1 MNRSIAFPERTA
13 EEVVRA
19 WLGPV
24 GSQTCERDVQ
34 AIVAAWERIDQVYAR
49 TDGDRQAD
57 VDVEEP
63 VPAGAEADDGP
74 HYFPVFRSVPGAGEA
89 MDGAGMWILGDI
101 TVEEALRDWQE
112 ACRRLAQAESGGS
125 AGSVGP
131 ARRRAVQAEDQVR
144 GVMIAAQMNGEGV
157 AQAAQKAG
165 LDRATL
171 DRWIGR

>member
-24 GSQTCERDVQ
+24 GSQTCEQDVQ

-63 VPAGAEADDGP
+63 VPAGAEADGP

-89 MDGAGMWILGDI
+89 MDGAGMWVLGDI

-131 ARRRAVQAEDQVR
+131 GGRRAGQAGGR
-144 GVMIAAQMNGEGV
+144 GRGGLFAAPMAGEGGGP
-157 AQAAQKAG
+157 AAPQAG

>member
-24 GSQTCERDVQ
+24 GSQTCEQDVQ

-63 VPAGAEADDGP
+63 VPAGAEADGP

-112 ACRRLAQAESGGS
+112 A
-125 AGSVGP
+125 
-131 ARRRAVQAEDQVR
+131 RRRAVQAEDQVR

-157 AQAAQKAG
+157 AQTAQQAG

>member
-24 GSQTCERDVQ
+24 GSQTCEQDVQ

-131 ARRRAVQAEDQVR
+131 ARRRAGQAEDPVG
-144 GVMIAAQMNGEGV
+144 GVVIAAQMNGAGG
-157 AQAAQKAG
+157 APAGPHAG
-165 LDRATL
+165 LGRAAL

>member
-24 GSQTCERDVQ
+24 GLQTCEQDVQ

-157 AQAAQKAG
+157 AQAAQQAG

>member
-24 GSQTCERDVQ
+24 GSQTCEQDVQ

-63 VPAGAEADDGP
+63 VPAGAEADGP

-89 MDGAGMWILGDI
+89 MDGAGMWILGYN
-101 TVEEALRDWQE
+101 TGVAAVRDCQD
-112 ACRRLAQAESGGS
+112 AGRRLPPAASGGS
-125 AGSVGP
+125 AGWVGP

-157 AQAAQKAG
+157 AQAAQQAG

>member
-24 GSQTCERDVQ
+24 GSQTCEQDVQ

-131 ARRRAVQAEDQVR
+131 GRRRAGQAAAPVR
-144 GVMIAAQMNGEGV
+144 GGVFAAPLDGAGGAPAAQ
-157 AQAAQKAG
+157 QAG